1 MNPRL
6 YFLEVPL
13 PEGSEGLEFPP
24 NPIHAGVPAL
34 PAGWRSNQ
42 VLIPAAKDLLP

>member
-1 MNPRL
+1 MNPGL

-13 PEGSEGLEFPP
+13 PEGLEFPP

-34 PAGWRSNQ
+34 PAGWRSNR